1 MRSMEAYPRAAMER
15 AMKVQDVM
23 LQAMAKKITWWQ
35 AAEILGISDR
45 HMRRWRERYVEEGYN
60 GLFDRRRGKPSR
72 RRVPVATVEK
82 VFALYREKYFDLNV
96 QHFHEKLQAEH
107 GIELSYTWVK
117 QALQG
122 AGLVARGRKRG
133 VHRKRRERRPLP
145 GMLLHIDGSRHQW
158 FQDERWYDLIV
169 ILDDATS
176 EIYYAQLVEEE
187 STATVMAGLREVI
200 ERKGVFCALYSDRGS
215 HFWLTPKVG
224 GKVDYHRRTQVGR
237 ALHEL
242 GVQMIPAYSPQ
253 ARGRSE
259 RNFGTWQGRLP
270 QELRLRQLGTLE
282 AANRFLR
289 EDYIAEF
296 NRRFQVA
303 PRQRGNA
310 FVPCRSRDLERIFSL
325 QFERS
330 VNRDNTVSFQNLSLQ
345 IERVRWRATLAGCQ
359 VVVHQHLD
367 GTLSLTHGPH
377 CWAARRRRSTL
388 AAQSFYRAE
397 QGKGNSPL
405 PLQPHPQNQPNPSGE
420 GTTLKP
426 DISLATKTGHFNLL
440 PTAIIE
446 KSRCLFPECW
456 SGATARALHVLYGT
470 LPANEVRL
478 TPDLHRADISHSA
491 L

>member
-1 MRSMEAYPRAAMER
+1 MER

-35 AAEILGISDR
+35 AAEILGLSDR
-45 HMRRWRERYVEEGYN
+45 HMRRIRERYVEEGYN
-60 GLFDRRRGKPSR
+60 GLLDRRRGKPSR

-96 QHFHEKLQAEH
+96 QHFHEKLQAGH

-133 VHRKRRERRPLP
+133 AHRKRRERRPLP

-237 ALHEL
+237 ALHEW
-242 GVQMIPAYSPQ
+242 I
-253 ARGRSE
+253 ARGNDAIE
-259 RNFGTWQGRLP
+259 GIA
-270 QELRLRQLGTLE
+270 LGGKFFT
-282 AANRFLR
+282 
-289 EDYIAEF
+289 EF
-296 NRRFQVA
+296 
-303 PRQRGNA
+303 
-310 FVPCRSRDLERIFSL
+310 S
-325 QFERS
+325 
-330 VNRDNTVSFQNLSLQ
+330 
-345 IERVRWRATLAGCQ
+345 
-359 VVVHQHLD
+359 
-367 GTLSLTHGPH
+367 
-377 CWAARRRRSTL
+377 
-388 AAQSFYRAE
+388 
-397 QGKGNSPL
+397 
-405 PLQPHPQNQPNPSGE
+405 
-420 GTTLKP
+420 
-426 DISLATKTGHFNLL
+426 
-440 PTAIIE
+440 
-446 KSRCLFPECW
+446 
-456 SGATARALHVLYGT
+456 
-470 LPANEVRL
+470 
-478 TPDLHRADISHSA
+478 
-491 L
+491 